1 METMETT
8 KINTLAEIVPALHEL
23 GYHARLTD
31 DGILTGTSLTEDD
44 GSKREFAMLI
54 TADGDN
60 LSFDCQLA
68 TIGEVDAKSDEELA
82 GLGWVLLAL
91 NAEIQPWAVAL
102 INPDGELSD
111 DDTIVLTDSVP
122 LGDFS
127 TEELESAMSSFGRAL
142 AAVVPTY
149 VTKK

>member
-1 METMETT
+1 METMEST
-8 KINTLAEIVPALHEL
+8 KLNTLADIVPVLHEL

-31 DGILTGTSLTEDD
+31 DGILTGSSLTEDD
-44 GSKREFAMLI
+44 GTKREFAMLI
-54 TADGDN
+54 TLDENN

-68 TIGEVDAKSDEELA
+68 TIGQVDAKSEEELA
-82 GLGWVLLAL
+82 GLGWTLLAI

-102 INPDGELSD
+102 INPDGELSE

-127 TEELESAMSSFGRAL
+127 TEELEAAMSSFGRAL